1 MVQIRLVRSGGRTWW
16 DKYAKA
22 GFYLDIPA
30 DKLSW
35 CDLEKEIQHANRVM
49 CWSPAS
55 NISPVT
61 LAGCPCQACITRPHL
76 QAWTSLGGT
85 SWRQYEKQADFTVQS
100 VKSNAAL
107 CKELLTTSLFLQLDR
122 HLLIFLF
129 FYSERSE
136 RTSIAS
142 LSLSTC
148 CMHSIRP
155 VTTCSQQMEIRL
167 ADKPLTRA
175 FRGHVS
181 FKLPFY
187 FHRYL
192 NLPTS
197 TVETISE

>member
-1 MVQIRLVRSGGRTWW
+1 MLIELCAGVQ
-16 DKYAKA
+16 
-22 GFYLDIPA
+22 P
-30 DKLSW
+30 
-35 CDLEKEIQHANRVM
+35 Q
-49 CWSPAS
+49 
-55 NISPVT
+55 
-61 LAGCPCQACITRPHL
+61 
-76 QAWTSLGGT
+76 TSLL
-85 SWRQYEKQADFTVQS
+85 WHWL
-100 VKSNAAL
+100 AAHARPVSL
-107 CKELLTTSLFLQLDR
+107 GHISRHGLRLEGLLEDSMKNRPTSLCSLLNLTQHFARSCWQ
-122 HLLIFLF
+122 HLFFYSLIDICFFFYF

-136 RTSIAS
+136 RTSIAR